1 MGQTYAFRCNKLK
14 TPIVSVDRQANVNLF
29 SSVSS
34 VESYLE
40 AIDIADGEY
49 DLYDADGLVL
59 HGITNVKSVQLGP
72 LQLIPEGRWNLTESD
87 PPEYRAEELAAALR
101 RFLRGINPNKR
112 TQTDDWVDQATL
124 APLLVEAARFA
135 TR

>member
-1 MGQTYAFRCNKLK
+1 MKP
-14 TPIVSVDRQANVNLF
+14 PIVSVDRQANVNLF

-72 LQLIPEGRWNLTESD
+72 LQWIPEGRWNLTESD
-87 PPEYRAEELAAALR
+87 LTEYRAEELAAALR
-101 RFLRGINPNKR
+101 RFLRGINPKKR